1 MNATYTL
8 CLCFYRVLGIFVGVQ
23 TKVIILG
30 NTSAAESRGRTT
42 GGQPQGQAFF
52 RCFELTFTDD

>member
-1 MNATYTL
+1 MQHILYVSASTEY
-8 CLCFYRVLGIFVGVQ
+8 YIGIFVGVQ

-42 GGQPQGQAFF
+42 GAWAATRASFF
-52 RCFELTFTDD
+52 

>member
-1 MNATYTL
+1 MQHILYVSASTEE
-8 CLCFYRVLGIFVGVQ
+8 VLGIFVGVQ

-42 GGQPQGQAFF
+42 GGRPQGQAFF